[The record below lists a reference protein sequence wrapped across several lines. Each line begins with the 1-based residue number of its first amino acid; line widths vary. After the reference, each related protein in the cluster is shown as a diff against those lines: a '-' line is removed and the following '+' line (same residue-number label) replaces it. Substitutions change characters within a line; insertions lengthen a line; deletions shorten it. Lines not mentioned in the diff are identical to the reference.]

1 MIRFRRLAMGIGL
14 LLKKEGISNVRKL
27 DTMNI
32 NKIASFISE
41 KICQSF
47 PELHLSQ
54 SELFIQISRLDMFIA
69 SMDDNASAK
78 YVYGKNAIYF
88 NEKLDLNKM
97 DIAAIHECIH
107 YLQEFKDE
115 KGNLAKLGLYDLN
128 SATGLAL
135 NEAAVQ
141 LIACRTA
148 RGPMFDNVTYYGMSF
163 VSESPEFYPLE
174 CALVSQMTFFTGD
187 EALYFST
194 LYSSPMFERAF
205 TSNSTPDTFY
215 EVEMDLDK
223 LLHLENELSKLSH
236 KLQISEASGE
246 KSKLLQRQ
254 IEGKKKNITSICLK
268 IQNMIIA
275 NCFKKRFVKIDTF
288 DDIRE
293 FEKELVE
300 FRKYLI
306 LPDNYS
312 FYDDFCKKMMED
324 ISFKKNQIVK
334 YGRVVD
340 IPKEYGEFLPME
352 ISVKKMSKVREIICT
367 LKEFIFGE

>member
-1 MIRFRRLAMGIGL
+1 MGIGL

-115 KGNLAKLGLYDLN
+115 KGNLVKLGLYDLN
-128 SATGLAL
+128 STTGLAL

-148 RGPMFDNVTYYGMSF
+148 REPMFDNVTYYGMSF

-223 LLHLENELSKLSH
+223 LLH
-236 KLQISEASGE
+236 ISEASGE

-268 IQNMIIA
+268 IQNMIIE

-293 FEKELVE
+293 FEEELVE

-306 LPDNYS
+306 LPENYS
-312 FYDDFCKKMMED
+312 FYDDFCKKMLDD
-324 ISFKKNQIVK
+324 ISFKKNQ
-334 YGRVVD
+334 